1 MPKYLFMVS
10 YTAEGAKGVLK
21 DGGSKRRA
29 AAEKAAKAVGARV
42 ESFYFA
48 FGDADAIVI
57 AEAPDHASIAAVS
70 LAVAASGGARIK
82 TVVLMTPEEM
92 DQAAKKTVGYQPPGK
107 VRSPAGSP
115 SAGPVTR
122 GGAQ

>member
-107 VRSPAGSP
+107 
-115 SAGPVTR
+115 
-122 GGAQ
+122 